1 MEKNLQNI
9 KQEFKNK
16 GIFYTPEILA
26 LKLKEYIDI
35 PITEVYDPTCGQGN
49 LLKVF
54 DENIPKYGQELDG
67 LELEKANQS
76 LKNFTGVAGDTLT
89 NPAFINKKFNCIVA
103 NYPFSIKWQPTL
115 DKRFIEA
122 PTIPT
127 EGKADYAFILHIL
140 HYLSDTGIASVLNF
154 PGILYRGN
162 REAKIRKYIVNKNWI
177 DKIILIPANTFVDTK
192 IATVLIIFKKNKT
205 TTDITF
211 IDEELKKEQVVTLE
225 EIKKNDYNLSVNQYV
240 FIEPVKEKIDPFALN
255 AKARLQMKNK
265 ITADLNLDK
274 MICELENWNFEE
286 YKQDLIKI
294 IQNFK

>member
-1 MEKNLQNI
+1 MEKNLKNI

-16 GIFYTPEILA
+16 GIFYTPETLA

-54 DENIPKYGQELDG
+54 DDNIPKYGQELYEA
-67 LELEKANQS
+67 ELKKAKQF
-76 LKNFTGVAGDTLT
+76 LKNFTGIAGDTLA
-89 NPAFINKKFNCIVA
+89 NPAFLDKKFNCIVA
-103 NYPFSIKWQPTL
+103 NYPFSIKWKPKI

-162 REAKIRKYIVNKNWI
+162 RESKIRKYIVEKNWI
-177 DKIILIPANTFVDTK
+177 DKIILIPPNTFVDTK
-192 IATVLIIFKKNKT
+192 IATALIIFKKNKT

-211 IDEELKKEQVVTLE
+211 IDEELQKEKIVSLE
-225 EIKKNDYNLSVNQYV
+225 EIKNNDYNLSVNSYV
-240 FIEPVKEKIDPFALN
+240 HKEV
-255 AKARLQMKNK
+255 
-265 ITADLNLDK
+265 
-274 MICELENWNFEE
+274 
-286 YKQDLIKI
+286 IK
-294 IQNFK
+294 KK

>member
-16 GIFYTPEILA
+16 GIFYTPETLA

-76 LKNFTGVAGDTLT
+76 LKNFTGIAGNTLT
-89 NPAFINKKFNCIVA
+89 NPAFVNKKFNCIVA

-115 DKRFIEA
+115 DERFIEA

-162 REAKIRKYIVNKNWI
+162 REAKIRKYIVDKNWI

-205 TTDITF
+205 TTNITF

-240 FIEPVKEKIDPFALN
+240 FIEPVKEKIDPFVLN

-265 ITADLNLDK
+265 ITVDLNLDK
-274 MICELENWNFEE
+274 MICKLEGWDFEE

-294 IQNFK
+294 IQNYK